1 LIILVTGGRD
11 YADEDHVLATF
22 KAFIREHGKPD
33 LLIVGDAT
41 GADSLARVVAYELD
55 IPVEVHYAD
64 WSLWG
69 KRAGIIRNAEMVARG
84 PDFLLHFPGN
94 KGTADCIMRCVRKKI
109 PLYRLRKDDE

>member
-1 LIILVTGGRD
+1 MIILVTGGRD

-41 GADSLARVVAYELD
+41 GADSLARV
-55 IPVEVHYAD
+55 
-64 WSLWG
+64 
-69 KRAGIIRNAEMVARG
+69 ARG